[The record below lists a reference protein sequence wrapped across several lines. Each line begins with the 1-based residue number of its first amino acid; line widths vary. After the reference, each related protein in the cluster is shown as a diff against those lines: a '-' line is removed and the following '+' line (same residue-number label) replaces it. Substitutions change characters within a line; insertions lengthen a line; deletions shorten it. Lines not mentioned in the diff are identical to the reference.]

1 MFILREFGPLL
12 GAMAALACC
21 SAFFSCS
28 EAALFSL
35 QMDDRRILKHGN
47 TAQQVAVQ
55 LLTRTERLLTAIL
68 FWNLIINIVYFA
80 LASVVTIRLESFSRR
95 TEAGLFAFLAL
106 LVIIFLSEMFPKT
119 IGVIQPRTVAS
130 LVSIPLAVSVRMLD
144 PAIPLLSVI
153 SRALQRLLLPG
164 FRAETYLEL
173 GDLERAVSLSTEDKQ
188 LVAQEHRALQN
199 ILSLS
204 ELTAEEL
211 MRPRTQYQSFR
222 PPVHLQDLGG
232 RITRSGYLLV
242 TETDSD
248 EIASIIPLKLLPTI
262 PRHHLENHAQPVIC
276 IPWCC
281 RVADVLE
288 QLQHQQRE
296 VAAVVNELGETIGIV
311 TLEDVLETVFSDQS
325 SRSERLLEKASI
337 HPVGTHRWHVTGIT
351 NLRRLGR
358 YFKVQ
363 LPPSK
368 STTIMGILQEQ
379 LQRMP
384 VAGDQVRW
392 SHFDLRVLEIKEQ
405 GGKEQRSMTVELK
418 WNQADEHAS
427 RQEGSL
433 P

>member
-1 MFILREFGPLL
+1 MFILQEFGPLL

-47 TAQQVAVQ
+47 TAQQVAVE

-95 TEAGLFAFLAL
+95 TEAGLFAFFAL

-119 IGVIQPRTVAS
+119 IGVIQPRAVAS

-144 PAIPLLSVI
+144 PAIPFLGAI

-173 GDLERAVSLSTEDKQ
+173 GDLERAISLSTEDKQ

-232 RITRSGYLLV
+232 RVTRSGYLLV

-248 EIASIIPLKLLPTI
+248 EVEPTLCFLGWRARKTTLPIPPEATYRDLAQIEARSKGQCRCQRKPGPTGTARPVDGPVRLPILPECAPLSPPGTLTT
-262 PRHHLENHAQPVIC
+262 P
-276 IPWCC
+276 
-281 RVADVLE
+281 
-288 QLQHQQRE
+288 HQ
-296 VAAVVNELGETIGIV
+296 ALP
-311 TLEDVLETVFSDQS
+311 QS
-325 SRSERLLEKASI
+325 
-337 HPVGTHRWHVTGIT
+337 
-351 NLRRLGR
+351 
-358 YFKVQ
+358 
-363 LPPSK
+363 
-368 STTIMGILQEQ
+368 
-379 LQRMP
+379 
-384 VAGDQVRW
+384 
-392 SHFDLRVLEIKEQ
+392 
-405 GGKEQRSMTVELK
+405 
-418 WNQADEHAS
+418 
-427 RQEGSL
+427 
-433 P
+433 